1 MLRVRVAFLVMF
13 LFALAVV
20 FKIVEIQ
27 FIEGSKWERMAQQIG
42 LQYRTVKAV
51 RGNIYSD
58 NGSLLATSLPFYR
71 VAFDPVVADAQ
82 LYQQHIDSLCLLLSQ
97 HYGDKGAR
105 EYKRRIQNARLSG
118 RRYIVLNRKK
128 IDHLEKK
135 EMAGWPLFREGRYK
149 GGVIFEKV
157 NERYKPFAFL
167 GDRTIGFI
175 NENNRG
181 AGLEYSFNRY
191 LAGKDGEGLYQKMA
205 GANWKPVYNGTEIKP
220 EKGLDVETTIDVNLQ
235 DVTQSSLLSAL
246 YEHEADFG
254 CAVVMEVKTGEIKAI
269 SNLTRRKDGRYA
281 EIYNY
286 AVGGLTEPG
295 STFKL
300 ASIIAL
306 LEDTNLNITDTVDTG
321 NGVYDFYDRVMRD
334 YKFGGFGS
342 ISIRDAF
349 AYSSNIAIS
358 KLVDHHFGLKPE
370 RYIDYIRNMGLT
382 NRLEFQLAGEGKP
395 YIPTPGSESW
405 SGVTLPWMSIGY
417 GLKLTPLHTL
427 AFFNAVANEGKM
439 IQPIIVKQIKKA
451 DQVVRAFNP
460 VVLKEKVCSDQ
471 TLKKVKVLLKS
482 VVEEGTARNI
492 RNEYFKIAGK
502 TGTAK
507 KLVDGKYTST
517 YYTSF
522 VGYFP
527 ADQPE
532 YSCIVIIDNPKGY
545 QQYGSD
551 VAAPVFKNIADKI
564 YATNLDIHDPL
575 PKQFERDD
583 GFPLIQAGNFHDLQ
597 EVCDVLQIDN
607 YAKEE
612 LEWVRA
618 KRDQKKI
625 KWEEDKASASLQH
638 IPDVRGMTMRDAL
651 FLLENRGLQVEYKG
665 EGRVRGQSLEA
676 GSKAV
681 RGSRIVLTLG

>member
-13 LFALAVV
+13 VFALAVV
-20 FKIVEIQ
+20 FKIIEIQ
-27 FIEGSKWERMAQQIG
+27 FVEGSKWERMAQQIG
-42 LQYRTVKAV
+42 LQYKTVEAV

-71 VAFDPVVADAQ
+71 VALDPVVADDQ
-82 LYQQHIDSLCLLLSQ
+82 LYQHHIDSLCLLLSQ
-97 HYGDKGAR
+97 YYGDKGPQ
-105 EYKRRIQNARLSG
+105 EYKRRIHNARLSG

-135 EMAGWPLFREGRYK
+135 EMARWPLFREGRYT

-167 GDRTIGFI
+167 GARTIGFI

-191 LAGKDGEGLYQKMA
+191 LAGKDGKGLYQKMA

-220 EKGLDVETTIDVNLQ
+220 EKGRDVESTIDVNLQ

-246 YEHEADFG
+246 YEHQADFG

-321 NGVYDFYDRVMRD
+321 NGVYHFYDRVMRD
-334 YKFGGFGS
+334 YKYGGFGR
-342 ISIRDAF
+342 ISLRDAF

-370 RYIDYIRNMGLT
+370 RYIDYIRSMGLA
-382 NRLEFQLAGEGKP
+382 NRLGFQLAGEGKP

-417 GLKLTPLHTL
+417 SLKLTPLHTL

-451 DQVVRAFNP
+451 DQVVRAFDP
-460 VVLKEKVCSDQ
+460 VVLKEKICSDQ

-482 VVEEGTARNI
+482 VVEEGTASNI
-492 RNEYFKIAGK
+492 KNEYFKIAGK

-507 KLVDGKYTST
+507 KLVNGKYTST

-532 YSCIVIIDNPKGY
+532 YSCIVVIDNPKGY

-575 PKQFERDD
+575 PEQFERDD
-583 GFPLIQAGNFHDLQ
+583 DFPLIQAGNFHDLQ
-597 EVCDVLQIDN
+597 EICDVLQIDN

-618 KRDQKKI
+618 QRDQKKI
-625 KWEEDKASASLQH
+625 IWKEDKASSSLQY

-665 EGRVRGQSLEA
+665 MGRVRGQSLEA
-676 GSKAV
+676 GSKAE